1 MALRTNAVTIK
12 PEPQEFTMPNPLVSS
27 INTHPASVA
36 SNGVKPE
43 PGTADDVA
51 RVFLQRGLPVPF
63 YVQESTSSTTGTPK
77 AEPETPQ
84 DAPLGSS
91 SSRLEAQRPAMLYSV
106 YNSASDVPY
115 SPEGALQ
122 EGLGMVKS
130 IEQGLGKLQMGSK
143 LRQDVWHRELEN
155 LRGQTTPKTLIAIC
169 GATGAGKSSIL
180 NAILDAINVQAD
192 TGSIAC
198 TAVVTEIA
206 YHNKP
211 TVDADVS
218 FLTAA
223 EWKEELSVLLQDL
236 VDEDGTIKRS
246 NDLKSDAGVAWQKV
260 HAVYPSIS
268 QEALVRMTPDE
279 IITRDPKIAAILG
292 TTKMIVARNS
302 KEFAADIAKYID
314 SKDQSRGK
322 KDKKNKRSA
331 EKEKKGQTIMEKIQ
345 AAAKKNGD
353 KTAKKTSSD
362 KESNTKDA
370 PALWPLIRQVNVR
383 CAAKALST
391 GTVLVDLPGVA
402 DANAARNNI
411 AKDYMKTCACIWILA
426 PITRAVD
433 DKTARDLLGDAFKMQ
448 LMSDYDDHAITF
460 IASKCDDISCSEVI
474 RALHLEDDDEL
485 VAIEDKIDD
494 NKSESKDWSKKK
506 STIEKQ
512 IKEIEA
518 VIKNHRQDV
527 GEYEKHLEAIKDGEI
542 FVPRLSSKKK
552 VTSGKKRKNSRGG
565 KKGSPKRRRSAED
578 EASSSDSD
586 DSESDESSDSDSD
599 SGSDSGDD
607 SSSDEEDLANN
618 ASNSEDELQDPE
630 TEDSLKAKIKE
641 TKASIKEA
649 RTLKSELQKEKKAAN
664 DELATLKKTL
674 TKLQKEKNAF
684 CSLKR
689 SEFSRDVL
697 KEDFRV
703 GLKDLDD
710 AAAEERDPD
719 NFNPSVNIRDYDA
732 IDLPVFTCSSRD
744 YVRLTKQV
752 EGDGEP
758 ACFSN
763 IDDTGI
769 PALQEWCHALTLS
782 SRERSARTFLAHL
795 QTFSVSIQTYVNG
808 ISGVTATDREALRS
822 KWESTDEELDQD
834 DQFQLDDDDPYAAI
848 LGGGL
853 YSMKETAPKV
863 DAYGEAV
870 GITPRLVK
878 DFTKVIEDNVENLKA
893 KFREGLADKC
903 RTGATQASAAAVST
917 SDEFAGSMHWGT
929 YRATLRRHGSFRRD
943 LNVEL
948 LAPFTKNIAA
958 SWGKLFETDLFDSF
972 KRATLQTIQKLL
984 MDVENSA
991 APGLKDR
998 TKIQGEL
1005 CLEEAKVALQKSMD
1019 VVSESMAN
1027 EQKEISRCL
1036 APHVQ
1041 DELTPGYDRAMEER
1055 GAGSVARQKASFHDF
1070 ISEAK
1075 EDLFE
1080 DGADVIMERLAN
1092 AASAVGDGLALS
1104 LGELAQKIEVNL
1116 AVLWEGAGDDP
1127 QQVYARRAIVGEVE
1141 KILGQ
1146 IEMWKDAEKLKKER
1160 DQEDLLARELLVD
1173 EDVEMDD

>member
-1 MALRTNAVTIK
+1 MNCKENQSLALRANAVTIK
-12 PEPQEFTMPNPLVSS
+12 PEPQEFTMPNPLVTS
-27 INTHPASVA
+27 INNHPASAV
-36 SNGVKPE
+36 SSGVKPE
-43 PGTADDVA
+43 TGTADDVA
-51 RVFLQRGLPVPF
+51 RVFLERGLSVPVH
-63 YVQESTSSTTGTPK
+63 VQESASSTTGTHK
-77 AEPETPQ
+77 VEPETCQ
-84 DAPLGSS
+84 DAPWNSS
-91 SSRLEAQRPAMLYSV
+91 SSRLDTQRPEMLYYV
-106 YNSASDVPY
+106 YNSASDIPY
-115 SPEGALQ
+115 SPEGTLQ

-130 IEQGLGKLQMGSK
+130 IERELEKLQLGSK

-180 NAILDAINVQAD
+180 NAILDARQVINVQAD
-192 TGSIAC
+192 IGSIAC

-206 YHNKP
+206 YHDKP
-211 TVDADVS
+211 TIDADVS
-218 FLTAA
+218 FLTEA

-236 VDEDGTIKRS
+236 VDEGGTIKRS
-246 NDLKSDAGVAWQKV
+246 NDLKSDAGIAWQKV
-260 HAVYPSIS
+260 HAIYPSIS
-268 QEALVRMTPDE
+268 QEALVRMTPEE
-279 IITRDPKIAAILG
+279 IIVRDPKIAAILG
-292 TTKMIVARNS
+292 TTKKIVARNS
-302 KEFAADIAKYID
+302 KEFATEISKYID

-322 KDKKNKRSA
+322 KDKKKKRSA
-331 EKEKKGQTIMEKIQ
+331 EKEEKKGPTILEKIQ
-345 AAAKKNGD
+345 AVAKKNGE
-353 KTAKKTSSD
+353 KTTKKTPSD
-362 KESNTKDA
+362 NESNARDA
-370 PALWPLIRQVNVR
+370 PALWPLICQVNVR

-411 AKDYMKTCACIWILA
+411 AKGYMKTCTCIWILA

-448 LMSDYDDHAITF
+448 LMSDYADHAITF
-460 IASKCDDISCSEVI
+460 IASKCDDISCSEVV

-494 NKSESKDWSKKK
+494 SKSQSKNWNKNKRI
-506 STIEKQ
+506 IEKQ

-518 VIKNHRQDV
+518 TIKNHRQDV
-527 GEYEKHLEAIKDGEI
+527 GEYKKHLKAIRDGEV

-552 VTSGKKRKNSRGG
+552 VASGKKRKNSRGG
-565 KKGSPKRRRSAED
+565 KKGSPKRRRSAEHD
-578 EASSSDSD
+578 TSSSNSD
-586 DSESDESSDSDSD
+586 ETESDESSESD
-599 SGSDSGDD
+599 SGSDFDSDND
-607 SSSDEEDLANN
+607 SSSDEEDWRSNAN
-618 ASNSEDELQDPE
+618 NSEDEAQDPE
-630 TEDSLKAKIKE
+630 TKE
-641 TKASIKEA
+641 NLE
-649 RTLKSELQKEKKAAN
+649 KEKKTAN
-664 DELATLKKTL
+664 DEVAILKKTL
-674 TKLQKEKNAF
+674 TRLQKEKNAF

-689 SEFSRDVL
+689 SDFSRDVL
-697 KEDFRV
+697 KEDFRA

-710 AAAEERDPD
+710 AAAEERDPN
-719 NFNPSVNIRDYDA
+719 NFNPSVNIRDYDT

-758 ACFSN
+758 TCFSN

-782 SRERSARTFLAHL
+782 SRERIAQSFLAHL
-795 QTFSVSIQTYVNG
+795 QTFSVSIHTYVNG

-834 DQFQLDDDDPYAAI
+834 DQFQLNDDDPYAAI

-878 DFTKVIEDNVENLKA
+878 DFTKLIRDNVENLKA

-903 RTGATQASAAAVST
+903 RIGATQASAAAVST
-917 SDEFAGSMHWGT
+917 SDGFAHSMHWST

-972 KRATLQTIQKLL
+972 KRTTLQTIQKLL

-1036 APHVQ
+1036 APHIQ

-1055 GAGSVARQKASFHDF
+1055 GAGSVARQKASFHGF

-1080 DGADVIMERLAN
+1080 DGADVIMERLAD

-1127 QQVYARRAIVGEVE
+1127 QQVYARRAIVAEME

-1146 IEMWKDAEKLKKER
+1146 IELWRDAGKLEKGR
-1160 DQEDLLARELLVD
+1160 DREDLLARELLVD
-1173 EDVEMDD
+1173 EDVEMND